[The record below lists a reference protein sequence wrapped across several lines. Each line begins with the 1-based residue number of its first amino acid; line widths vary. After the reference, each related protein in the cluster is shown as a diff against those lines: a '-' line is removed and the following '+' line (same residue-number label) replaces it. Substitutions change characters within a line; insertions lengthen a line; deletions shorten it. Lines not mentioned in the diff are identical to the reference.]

1 MVPSLRVSL
10 LSLFRRKPEPVNARV
25 PKPVVCPKLQGAQLA
40 TVWRGRRTGGDVF
53 DAISV
58 NGHRVLLLLLDI
70 SGSRT
75 EALELAAGLQVIFR
89 EEGDAIFATSDTN
102 DSDLLAQ
109 LALTLNRGLIQL
121 AGGVHMAAA
130 FLACYNE
137 RVGALTY
144 ISAGH
149 VPGLIRHDHEVI
161 ELEASGLPFGLF
173 THGTYEPGWHALQPC
188 SALFLAT
195 RGFLE
200 ARGEDGESFG
210 MERMKE
216 ALCAVRYMTAQDLC
230 AEMMLRLRHFVP
242 KDHIEND
249 VTTVA
254 LVRTAAAA
262 STKLTAK
269 AAHAD

>member
-1 MVPSLRVSL
+1 
-10 LSLFRRKPEPVNARV
+10 
-25 PKPVVCPKLQGAQLA
+25 
-40 TVWRGRRTGGDVF
+40 
-53 DAISV
+53 
-58 NGHRVLLLLLDI
+58 LLLLDI
-70 SGSRT
+70 SGSRA
-75 EALELAAGLQVIFR
+75 EAFELAAGLQVIFR

-109 LALTLNRGLIQL
+109 LALTLNRGLIDL

-130 FLACYNE
+130 FLACYDE

-149 VPGLIRHDHEVI
+149 VPGLIRHDREVI
-161 ELEASGLPFGLF
+161 ELQASGLPFGLF

-195 RGFLE
+195 RGFIE
-200 ARGEDGESFG
+200 AQGADGENLG
-210 MERMKE
+210 MERMKDF
-216 ALCAVRYMTAQDLC
+216 LSSVRYMTAQDLC
-230 AEMMLRLRHFVP
+230 AEMLLRLRYFVP
-242 KDHIEND
+242 QDRIEND

-254 LVRTAAAA
+254 LVRTAVAVSPKPA
-262 STKLTAK
+262 TK